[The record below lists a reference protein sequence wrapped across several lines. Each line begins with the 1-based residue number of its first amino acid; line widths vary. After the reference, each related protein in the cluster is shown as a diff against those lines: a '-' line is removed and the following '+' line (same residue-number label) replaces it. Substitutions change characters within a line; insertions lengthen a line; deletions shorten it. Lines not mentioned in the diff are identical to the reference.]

1 MKKSAFGTL
10 LLVYEGLKQRTRIEW
25 QTQNIF
31 IKNKVNKIIEIII
44 NININHT
51 DNIKKPKNK
60 NLTEKKWKN

>member
-60 NLTEKKWKN
+60 KLTEKKWKN

>member
-31 IKNKVNKIIEIII
+31 KKNKVNKIIEIII

-60 NLTEKKWKN
+60 KLTEKKWKN